1 MPQARPAE
9 LYNIKFR
16 AGCKS
21 RRLFASSAYAS
32 ACTLR
37 QSANAKGT
45 PDSLSSVG
53 VFIFKTTSFTNAP
66 RLLCD
71 VFLDFRSAP
80 LAAAPRLLE
89 GRRRGRARADFRIE
103 PYVFRAGCRSAV
115 RALPCADI
123 DRARTPAEGRSYCP
137 TLGSL
142 YSRQRCSRRHAQACR
157 RSASFSWTFAVAPL
171 VAAPRLLEGRRRG
184 RARADFRIE
193 PYVTL
198 HPKRVRLHKPLCGT
212 LYRKWR

>member
-71 VFLDFRSAP
+71 VFLDFPSAR
-80 LAAAPRLLE
+80 LTAAE
-89 GRRRGRARADFRIE
+89 RRYMVAQSAKPSFASI
-103 PYVFRAGCRSAV
+103 VSHIFRAGCRSAV
-115 RALPCADI
+115 RAFPCADI
-123 DRARTPAEGRSYCP
+123 DRARTPKELRTACP
-137 TLGSL
+137 PLAFL
-142 YSRQRCSRRHAQACR
+142 YSRQHHSQN
-157 RSASFSWTFAVAPL
+157 
-171 VAAPRLLEGRRRG
+171 APRLLCDVFL
-184 RARADFRIE
+184 DFRSRSARSRSA
-193 PYVTL
+193 TF
-198 HPKRVRLHKPLCGT
+198 RRSSARQSTCRLPHRALCYASPEEGSLT
-212 LYRKWR
+212 

>member
-1 MPQARPAE
+1 M
-9 LYNIKFR
+9 F
-16 AGCKS
+16 
-21 RRLFASSAYAS
+21 
-32 ACTLR
+32 R
-37 QSANAKGT
+37 QSPNASGR
-45 PDSLSSVG
+45 SVILPELG
-53 VFIFKTTSFTNAP
+53 VFIFQTTSSANAP
-66 RLLCD
+66 HLLCN
-71 VFLDFRSAP
+71 VFLDFPSAR
-80 LAAAPRLLE
+80 LTAAE
-89 GRRRGRARADFRIE
+89 RRYMVAQSAKPSFASI
-103 PYVFRAGCRSAV
+103 VSHIFRAGCRSAV